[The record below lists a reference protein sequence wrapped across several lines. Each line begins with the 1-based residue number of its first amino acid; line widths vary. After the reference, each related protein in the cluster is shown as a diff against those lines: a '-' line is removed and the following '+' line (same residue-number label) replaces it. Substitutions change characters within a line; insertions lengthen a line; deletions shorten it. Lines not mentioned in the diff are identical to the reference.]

1 MPVGAI
7 LLELLADDRPRGRRR
22 CASSCRAASTES
34 LRHTN
39 LSRTAAGQDLS
50 TPQKSGRRYFPQSTA
65 STFSFSAPPPPA
77 ASYSAEKALGSRHPS
92 STRVPQSR
100 DHLGMNM
107 MAKTENPPS
116 PRHKVYVKPP
126 KRRPSPPLPPP
137 RAHSQRRQER
147 DHLTMGSLAPMF
159 EYPRKEKVP
168 DPPLLLKRRTTGI
181 RMFKVIPGEK
191 PAPVRRGVKMV
202 NPPEI
207 HSFECRENEVKPFV
221 PRSSSARANKSH
233 FSLAHSDELLP
244 RETFRRTKSVA
255 SQRSHSVDI
264 IAWRGVPSA
273 SAVSTP
279 RYSRSSSYTPQ
290 PRSFNI
296 ITNCPC

>member
-1 MPVGAI
+1 MPVGAV
-7 LLELLADDRPRGRRR
+7 LLELLAGDRPRGRRR
-22 CASSCRAASTES
+22 CASSCRAGSTDS

-39 LSRTAAGQDLS
+39 LSRTAAGQDVS
-50 TPQKSGRRYFPQSTA
+50 TPQKSGRRYYPQSTA
-65 STFSFSAPPPPA
+65 STFSFSVPPPLA
-77 ASYSAEKALGSRHPS
+77 AVEKQPLQQGGSSNSRHRYHS
-92 STRVPQSR
+92 HSR

-107 MAKTENPPS
+107 VAKMENPPS

-126 KRRPSPPLPPP
+126 KRRPSPPPPPP
-137 RAHSQRRQER
+137 RSASQRRQER

-168 DPPLLLKRRTTGI
+168 DPPLVLKRRTTGI

-191 PAPVRRGVKMV
+191 TAPVRRGVRMV
-202 NPPEI
+202 NPPET
-207 HSFECRENEVKPFV
+207 HSFESRQEDIKPFV
-221 PRSSSARANKSH
+221 SRSASARANKSH

-244 RETFRRTKSVA
+244 RETFRRTKSVG

-264 IAWRGVPSA
+264 IAWRGVEPA
-273 SAVSTP
+273 APCTP
-279 RYSRSSSYTPQ
+279 RYSRSSSYTPR